1 MSKLHT
7 CDAEGNYVES
17 TTLHKM
23 YGVYLDAGL
32 VALFQGL
39 SRAEEFVEDDEQWTE
54 GVYVVREVQIAI
66 DIRDFK
72 S

>member
-1 MSKLHT
+1 
-7 CDAEGNYVES
+7 
-17 TTLHKM
+17 M